1 MSTNYRR
8 GADFERRVKAD
19 FERHGFVAVRSAGS
33 RTPADVYAF
42 AAGQV
47 IFAQC
52 KRDGRLDPDEWNEF
66 YTYCQRAGAVPLL
79 AMAGKG
85 GRGVAYRRL
94 TGYKGREDKRPYE
107 PWSF

>member
-42 AAGQV
+42 AAGQA
-47 IFAQC
+47 IFAQ
-52 KRDGRLDPDEWNEF
+52 
-66 YTYCQRAGAVPLL
+66 
-79 AMAGKG
+79 
-85 GRGVAYRRL
+85 
-94 TGYKGREDKRPYE
+94 
-107 PWSF
+107 